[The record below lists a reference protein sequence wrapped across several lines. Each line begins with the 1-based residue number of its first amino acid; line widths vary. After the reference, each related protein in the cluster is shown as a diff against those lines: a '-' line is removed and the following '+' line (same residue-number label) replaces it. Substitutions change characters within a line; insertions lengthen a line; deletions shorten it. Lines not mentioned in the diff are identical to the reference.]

1 MATILTEYTF
11 KEKILQIFDENLQN
25 NFSSDSEYI
34 REIRQKAIGDFS
46 KIGLPDAKTEG
57 WRSTNLAKPLMLE
70 YKQHF
75 EPVEKVADIE
85 KIFMCEVHELES
97 YLFTQL
103 NGWLVNTNEELT
115 VLPGG
120 IVVGSLSTA
129 FKSMPEIIE
138 KNYGHY
144 APGSDNG
151 FVALNTAFAQDGLFI
166 YVPDNV
172 VADKPVQVIN
182 IINLTENLFIQPRNL
197 VILGKNSKLQLL
209 YCEHSL
215 LHKQSLI
222 NSVTEIS
229 ISEKAGL
236 EYYMLQNKDSD
247 STLITNAWIEQKDG
261 SRFLSNIL
269 TLNAGIIRNN
279 LNVLLKGQGCETN
292 LYGLYLVDK
301 EQHIDNNIRVDHLQP
316 HNMSNQLFKGILD
329 DQAKAVFNGHILVRK
344 DAQKTNAYQRNRNIL
359 LTDKA
364 TVDSNPQL
372 EIYADD
378 VKCSHGST
386 VGQLDPDAMYYLR
399 SRGIS
404 QDVARMALMN
414 AFASEI
420 IHKIN
425 ILPLRNRID
434 EMVTKRLRGE
444 LSICDQ
450 CILDCNERRKYSFD
464 IDLSRIN
471 IKQ

>member
-1 MATILTEYTF
+1 MTPILTENTF
-11 KEKILQIFDENLQN
+11 KEKMLKLFDDNLRS
-25 NFSSDSEYI
+25 NFSSDNEYI
-34 REIRQKAIGDFS
+34 RNIRKQAIGDFV
-46 KIGLPDAKTEG
+46 KFGLPDTKTEG
-57 WRSTNLAKPLMLE
+57 WQGTNLSKPLMLE

-75 EPVEKVADIE
+75 KPFEKDVDVE
-85 KIFMCEVHELES
+85 KIFMCEVHDLES

-103 NGWLVNTNEELT
+103 NGWLVFKDESLST
-115 VLPGG
+115 LPGG
-120 IVVGSLSTA
+120 IVVGSLASA
-129 FKSMPEIIE
+129 FKAMPRVIE
-138 KNYGHY
+138 NHY
-144 APGSDNG
+144 ARYSKVSNNG

-166 YVPDNV
+166 YVPDGV
-172 VADKPVQVIN
+172 VVDKPIQIIN

-197 VILGKNSKLQLL
+197 VIMGKNSKLQLL
-209 YCEHSL
+209 HCDHSL

-222 NSVTEIS
+222 NSVTEI
-229 ISEKAGL
+229 ILTENSEL
-236 EYYMLQNKDSD
+236 EYYNLQNKDSD
-247 STLITNAWIEQKDG
+247 STLITHAWVEQHSF
-261 SRFLSNIL
+261 SRFLSNTL

-279 LNVLLKGQGCETN
+279 MNVNLNGQGCETN

-301 EQHIDNNIRVDHLQP
+301 EQHIDNNIMVDHQKP
-316 HNMSNQLFKGILD
+316 NNNSNQLFKGILD
-329 DQAKAVFNGHILVRK
+329 DQARAVFNGHILVRK
-344 DAQKTNAYQRNRNIL
+344 DAQKTNAYQKNRNIL

-378 VKCSHGST
+378 VRCSHGST
-386 VGQLDPDAMYYLR
+386 VGQLDPGAMFYMR

-404 QDVARMALMN
+404 EDVARMALMN

-425 ILPLRNRID
+425 IAPLRNRID

-471 IKQ
+471 C